1 MNAMDRPDQPGE
13 GSLPL
18 KTWISIFKECV
29 VPDDAGDDV
38 VRALILHLADLGL
51 FFPAGEE
58 AWSVSG
64 IDPAQSPAV
73 IGEAIA
79 MRVES
84 LGHFEQGRFLP
95 YFLRRRAGEALPG
108 IPGAAGA
115 PQPPVPAP
123 DSGSAEKTL
132 EGRRVSDLSNL
143 QIVKKVGR
151 QFQPFLEMEKK
162 FFETVVGRYTSRE
175 DAGRL
180 FNYILA
186 QTQEKGKSR
195 PWEQL
200 SRRRHK

>member
-1 MNAMDRPDQPGE
+1 MDRPDPPGE
-13 GSLPL
+13 GSLPIA
-18 KTWISIFKECV
+18 TWISIFKEHV
-29 VPDDAGDDV
+29 VPDDAGEDV

-51 FFPAGEE
+51 FFPTGED
-58 AWSVSG
+58 AWGVSG
-64 IDPAQSPAV
+64 VETTQSPAG
-73 IGEAIA
+73 IGTALA
-79 MRVES
+79 GRVES
-84 LGHFEQGRFLP
+84 LGRSEQGRFLP
-95 YFLRRRAGEALPG
+95 YFLGPRAGGALPG
-108 IPGAAGA
+108 IPGATDA
-115 PQPPVPAP
+115 PQPPVSPAEP
-123 DSGSAEKTL
+123 GSLEKAGL

-162 FFETVVGRYTSRE
+162 FLATVVGRYASRE